1 MRNNTTST
9 NYFIAV
15 AMGYMYSAVDGD
27 RKQ

>member
-15 AMGYMYSAVDGD
+15 VMGYMYSAVDWL
-27 RKQ
+27 